1 MRTPVR
7 PLLGAALCL
16 ATLLPA
22 TRAADE
28 AVLPDGERRPG
39 VLTFAGGRLHF
50 QPAGSQA
57 PLALADLHAVRFA
70 AGPLPPLL
78 AARVHRVVLPH
89 GQILTGQLLGLDRER
104 LRLRT
109 VWAEDL
115 TVPRPAV
122 AAVLQLP
129 GWETFFAADFGPDLN
144 GWQATGT
151 PALGTERS
159 PAGRH
164 CLVLNR
170 PGQAVTHTLDTPVEA
185 GWFAADFRAA
195 GEGTGARWLAEAEFR
210 GPDGPR
216 TVRMTLAGPGD
227 RYEAEVPGIEGT
239 GYPLTRGPGWH
250 RLRLDFAPD
259 RLALTIDDTALWSS
273 EGRGPGGPLRQVRL
287 TCVEAPRPGRGGEMT
302 FADVSLARVLPELP
316 HPPGDPRQDEV
327 WLVSGDQ
334 LFGRVPRADG
344 DRALVA
350 GAFGERAL
358 PWGEVRGLFLR
369 HEQPAPRAAGG
380 ERVRVWLRPGAGQ
393 QLDELEGAVLG
404 LDESRLTLDHAL
416 LGECKI
422 DRARIARLSA
432 TKSDLKEKN
441 P

>member
-1 MRTPVR
+1 MRTPLR

-28 AVLPDGERRPG
+28 AVLPDGQRRPG

-57 PLALADLHAVRFA
+57 PLALTDVHAVRFP

-78 AARVHRVVLPH
+78 AARVHRVTLPH
-89 GQILTGQLLGLDRER
+89 GQVLTGQLLGLDRER
-104 LRLRT
+104 LRLRSA
-109 VWAEDL
+109 WAEDL
-115 TVPRPAV
+115 TVPRSAV
-122 AAVLQLP
+122 AAVMQPP
-129 GWETFFAADFGPDLN
+129 GWDTFFAADFEPDLK
-144 GWQATGT
+144 GWRATGT
-151 PALGTERS
+151 PTLGAERS

-164 CLVLNR
+164 CLVLGR
-170 PGQAVTHTLDTPVEA
+170 PGQVVAHVLDTPVKA
-185 GWFAADFRAA
+185 GWFAADFRSV
-195 GEGTGARWLAEAEFR
+195 GEGGGARWLAEAEFR
-210 GPDGPR
+210 GPGEKR
-216 TVRMTLAGPGD
+216 TVRVTLAGPGD

-239 GYPLTRGPGWH
+239 AYSLPRGSGWH

-273 EGRGPGGPLRQVRL
+273 EGRGPGDPLRQVRL
-287 TCVEAPRPGRGGEMT
+287 TCVAAPGVSRGGEVA

-316 HPPGDPRQDEV
+316 HPPGDGRQDEV

-334 LFGRVPRADG
+334 LFGRVPRADA
-344 DRALVA
+344 DRVELS

-369 HEQPAPRAAGG
+369 HEPPAPRAADG

-422 DRARIARLSA
+422 DRARFARLSA
-432 TKSDLKEKN
+432 TKKVLKEKN